1 VRKIAVKTV
10 RLKNRF
16 MEDIYKKASELIH
29 SGGDGVL
36 VTVVKKEGEGPALSG
51 NKMLV
56 YEDGSSIGT
65 VGGGNLEYL
74 AVKKAKELM
83 VSGENTLEVY
93 DLANKEGTGTKTGM
107 HCGGQ
112 ATLFFESL
120 IHQKR
125 VYIFGAGHIGKAL
138 FELLGKLN
146 LNVTIVD
153 DREEMIESLESN
165 GEKVHADFD
174 RFMNETTFTKEPFFI
189 LATYQHQHDSMI
201 LNKIVKSNIQ
211 TPYIGIV
218 ASIKTRK
225 ELIDSLVKEVGETP
239 DLSNL
244 YSPVGIDIGGT
255 DNPWEIALSIAAEIQ
270 AVRYG
275 KEANHL
281 RDKK

>member
-1 VRKIAVKTV
+1 
-10 RLKNRF
+10 
-16 MEDIYKKASELIH
+16 MEDIYKKASGLIH

-36 VTVVKKEGEGPALSG
+36 VTVVNKEGEGPALSG

-83 VSGENTLEVY
+83 MTGENALEVY
-93 DLANKEGTGTKTGM
+93 DLTSNEGTGTKTGM

-112 ATLFFESL
+112 ATLFFETL
-120 IHQKR
+120 IHQKQ

-138 FELLGKLN
+138 FELLGKLS

-153 DREEMIESLESN
+153 DREDMIEALETD
-165 GEKVHADFD
+165 GGKVHSDFT
-174 RFMNETTFTKEPFFI
+174 RFMEETSFVKEPFFI
-189 LATYQHQHDSMI
+189 LATYQHQHDSKI
-201 LNKIVKSNIQ
+201 LNKIYKSNIQ

-218 ASIKTRK
+218 ASKKTID
-225 ELIDSLVKEVGETP
+225 ELIAGLVKEIGEKP

-244 YSPVGIDIGGT
+244 YSPVGLDIGGT

-275 KEANHL
+275 KDANHL